1 MEKQRSYFIV
11 RNGEANT
18 AFELRESDVPAQVP
32 GMVRV
37 RVEAFGI
44 NFADIMA
51 RKGLYQ
57 DAPPLPAVVGYEA
70 VGRTMDA
77 SVLNGVEHPAGRR
90 VLAFTRFGAYSTHVL
105 ARQDAVQPIPDAMSD
120 GEALALAVQYCTA
133 YHAAYECVNIFPEDH
148 VLVQAAAGGVGTAL
162 VQLLRLKGCSIYGTA
177 GSDRK
182 LELLREQG
190 VHHPI
195 NYNSEDFEQVI
206 KAKLGGRG
214 LDVVFDSLG
223 GSSFAKGFRSLG
235 KGGRIVGF
243 GAAEQV
249 GGPVQVLSTLKM
261 AVSFGLFSPIQLLM
275 NSRGMVGVNMLHIAD
290 ERPHVLARAMRAV
303 IGLWSQ
309 GSISPVVGGTFPA
322 TSLAEAHRFVES
334 RQSTG
339 KVIVTWRP

>member
-1 MEKQRSYFIV
+1 MERQRSFFIV
-11 RNGEANT
+11 KNGDADT
-18 AFELRESDVPAQVP
+18 AFEMRESPIPVTTPD
-32 GMVRV
+32 MVRL
-37 RVEAFGI
+37 RVDAFGI

-57 DAPPLPAVVGYEA
+57 DAPALPSVVGYEA

-77 SVLNGVEHPAGRR
+77 AILNGSEHPAGTR
-90 VLAFTRFGAYSTHVL
+90 VLAITRFGAYSTHVL
-105 ARQDAVQPIPDAMSD
+105 ARPDAVQPIPDAMSD

-148 VLVQAAAGGVGTAL
+148 VLVQAAAGGVGIAL
-162 VQLLRLKGCSIYGTA
+162 VQLLRLKGCTIYGTA

-195 NYNSEDFEQVI
+195 NYNSEDFEQVV

-249 GGPVQVLSTLKM
+249 GGPVQLLSTLKM
-261 AVSFGLFSPIQLLM
+261 AASFGLFSPIQLLM
-275 NSRGMVGVNMLHIAD
+275 NSRGMVGVNMLHVAD
-290 ERPHVLARAMRAV
+290 ERPHALSRAMRAV
-303 IGLWSQ
+303 IGLWNE
-309 GSISPVVGGTFPA
+309 GRISPVVGGTFPA
-322 TSLAEAHRFVES
+322 SSVAEAHRFVES

-339 KVIVTWRP
+339 KVIITW